1 MRTNYI
7 TYSILDPL
15 SVAGDGLQLTAQT
28 YATNTLLDWPA
39 GTKVVLQVQASGR
52 QLTYST
58 PPSHRDA
65 KMLTWSWTL
74 AHYSGFP
81 DYPPIFLVLPDNPSN
96 FITGVR
102 PKPISVTVPLGPGEH
117 LAALV
122 QYGQLNRFK
131 QIDGHY
137 YVNIGLSLE
146 SLLPGWLGFTAAT
159 LSLLFLLRRY
169 FRGIR
174 IRLCSLAVALLAPT
188 LPLLGYIS
196 VNWNSSI
203 TPIPAAIA
211 LLFTLF
217 SILFFRRVL
226 RSVPLRDHQPAL
238 TGRRAGIGSWLP
250 LASLP
255 VAAIVVAVAL
265 FPPARIDP
273 AQPDGTPPGLL
284 TVLDIIVASTLVWA
298 VSILVLTF
306 TRTSLRA
313 ISVWTTSEGSLA
325 DTGAVGAVVARCY
338 HLATGAVVAVS
349 AYAVGYGLAKPLG
362 EAVSAYRVGAASAAS
377 ASGQFA
383 AEIANIGVYPAVF
396 LLLPVTA
403 ALAAAAVSSTIS
415 ANVLTVGVVAVAT
428 LAWATT
434 SRAIDLDIVGASLPV
449 GAWVLTALIT
459 IGLRARLRGNV
470 GDQAEPWLPVREP
483 SQTKSSRRATLRVR
497 LGRWLARVEPEMP
510 KDLPLPGTIVARGP
524 FRDARSRANLALAWG
539 TLLSVIPVG
548 YLVWGTLT
556 ALPRD
561 SSQPTDASLI
571 VSQAVA
577 EVVRWALTAWLYGL
591 LMPVL
596 KGRVGPVKALWLS
609 GAWFVASAPVALID
623 IWTGADQGRVWLF
636 PGLQLLLFL
645 TALAVLMDLSTVHA
659 WAGAQ
664 QSLGEQWSTLLKV
677 YNFEDARKVIIYAAP
692 AIAAVIAI
700 SQQVI
705 SGSGLDFVNS
715 LLSQVQSLLGGR

>member
-1 MRTNYI
+1 M
-7 TYSILDPL
+7 
-15 SVAGDGLQLTAQT
+15 
-28 YATNTLLDWPA
+28 
-39 GTKVVLQVQASGR
+39 
-52 QLTYST
+52 
-58 PPSHRDA
+58 
-65 KMLTWSWTL
+65 
-74 AHYSGFP
+74 
-81 DYPPIFLVLPDNPSN
+81 
-96 FITGVR
+96 
-102 PKPISVTVPLGPGEH
+102 
-117 LAALV
+117 
-122 QYGQLNRFK
+122 
-131 QIDGHY
+131 
-137 YVNIGLSLE
+137 
-146 SLLPGWLGFTAAT
+146 FT
-159 LSLLFLLRRY
+159 
-169 FRGIR
+169 
-174 IRLCSLAVALLAPT
+174 
-188 LPLLGYIS
+188 
-196 VNWNSSI
+196 
-203 TPIPAAIA
+203 
-211 LLFTLF
+211 
-217 SILFFRRVL
+217 
-226 RSVPLRDHQPAL
+226 
-238 TGRRAGIGSWLP
+238 
-250 LASLP
+250 
-255 VAAIVVAVAL
+255 
-265 FPPARIDP
+265 
-273 AQPDGTPPGLL
+273 
-284 TVLDIIVASTLVWA
+284 
-298 VSILVLTF
+298 
-306 TRTSLRA
+306 
-313 ISVWTTSEGSLA
+313 
-325 DTGAVGAVVARCY
+325 
-338 HLATGAVVAVS
+338 
-349 AYAVGYGLAKPLG
+349 
-362 EAVSAYRVGAASAAS
+362 
-377 ASGQFA
+377 
-383 AEIANIGVYPAVF
+383 
-396 LLLPVTA
+396 
-403 ALAAAAVSSTIS
+403 
-415 ANVLTVGVVAVAT
+415 
-428 LAWATT
+428 
-434 SRAIDLDIVGASLPV
+434 ASLPV